1 MRHDA
6 SKNRLKLLISLA
18 VLAVVFVVA
27 GIAQFTGKRWTASR
41 DPISVTR
48 SPATQPQARAVFGDL
63 MQESKPALPIPAQ
76 VPQPE
81 EPQKEETLR
90 ARSTPGNAV
99 SSASID
105 GLLDRWRNTVVRGD
119 VKAQAILYAPKMEQF
134 FRRRNV
140 TRDVVLREKA
150 RMKELYPNVSRYDI
164 TDVQVESH
172 KENVAVVS
180 FRKEWDMHGE
190 RRFSGSDRQRF
201 KLRKIAGDWKIVG
214 EEEMVVY
221 WVRRG

>member
-1 MRHDA
+1 M
-6 SKNRLKLLISLA
+6 
-18 VLAVVFVVA
+18 
-27 GIAQFTGKRWTASR
+27 
-41 DPISVTR
+41 
-48 SPATQPQARAVFGDL
+48 
-63 MQESKPALPIPAQ
+63 
-76 VPQPE
+76 
-81 EPQKEETLR
+81 
-90 ARSTPGNAV
+90 
-99 SSASID
+99 
-105 GLLDRWRNTVVRGD
+105 RGD